1 VASAFPYARHYSPN
15 VGEGVFYLSKSLG
28 RGEGG
33 YEEEHSIVGHDGL
46 GCAAGKRAWR
56 LRPRI
61 LWRDRYTGGATIT
74 CNSQITKLLE
84 LTFHATLG
92 DSSQEIC
99 FERLLTR

>member
-1 VASAFPYARHYSPN
+1 M
-15 VGEGVFYLSKSLG
+15 FYLSKSLG

-74 CNSQITKLLE
+74 CNSQITKLPE
-84 LTFHATLG
+84 LTFLAVVADGTPELR
-92 DSSQEIC
+92 
-99 FERLLTR
+99 FERTRG